1 MKPIILRA
9 FAILL
14 GAAAAAASAQ
24 QPATLRGSEAATPD
38 EAPQERAYVGG
49 RPGKQ
54 KLVARTFKGQPP
66 LIPHATD
73 KYQDITAEENA
84 CLECHIT
91 DKLQGRKMPR
101 VGASHLVPGQVDA
114 DGNPVLLMS
123 RWQCNTC
130 HVPQVDAK
138 PLVEN
143 AFRGLP
149 ARR

>member
-1 MKPIILRA
+1 MKPFLPRA
-9 FAILL
+9 LAILL
-14 GAAAAAASAQ
+14 GAAACAALAQ

-38 EAPQERAYVGG
+38 QAPQERAYVGG
-49 RPGKQ
+49 RPGNQ

-66 LIPHATD
+66 LIPHAID
-73 KYQDITAEENA
+73 NYQEITADENA

-91 DKLQGRKMPR
+91 DEFKGKKMPR
-101 VGASHLVPGQVDA
+101 VGASHLEPGKVDA
-114 DGNPVLLMS
+114 EGNPVLLMT

-138 PLVEN
+138 PLVDN